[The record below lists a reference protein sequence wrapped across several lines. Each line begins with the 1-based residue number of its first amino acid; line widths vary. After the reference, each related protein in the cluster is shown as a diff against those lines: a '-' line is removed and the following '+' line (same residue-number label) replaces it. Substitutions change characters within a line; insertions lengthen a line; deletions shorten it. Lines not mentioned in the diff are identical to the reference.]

1 MNLPLTMTVTTGTM
15 IIAMTLMTGTI
26 KLVMLADKSP
36 ERLIFGKPVGSKR
49 QKKTLKANWKRLCK
63 FPQGQNTKV
72 PWRRKYEKRIE
83 LYYCFLVKKIDR

>member
-49 QKKTLKANWKRLCK
+49 QKKH
-63 FPQGQNTKV
+63 
-72 PWRRKYEKRIE
+72 
-83 LYYCFLVKKIDR
+83 